1 MVFVVIRFFDHF
13 TLESIPSMN
22 SIGIVAFVKHLHVW
36 VTKLKPSLMFF
47 KLLVLT
53 LNNVIWLNFFAIF
66 FMKNNT
72 LSKHPRRAT
81 FFIEPQNFL
90 LMFFIR
96 KLKGLYLIVTVY
108 DGLLM
113 LSLDLFNSCIK
124 PTWYDVFQDVRFKCF
139 TLGLFAFDYDMH
151 DSKD

>member
-13 TLESIPSMN
+13 TLESIPPMN

-66 FMKNNT
+66 FTKNNT